1 MYEKV
6 MGERQLKPVKAQP
19 NYISRESIVKET
31 YHIFVVFY
39 CHKRESAILPPAER
53 NICSRVRDKRI
64 YKSIIFFVNVT
75 YLKVHTLSNMNVVSS
90 RTSRLSRNQR
100 GLDSIELINK

>member
-6 MGERQLKPVKAQP
+6 MGEQQLKPVKAQP

-39 CHKRESAILPPAER
+39 SHKRESAILPPAER
-53 NICSRVRDKRI
+53 NICSCVRDKRI

-75 YLKVHTLSNMNVVSS
+75 YLKVHALSKVNAISSTVS
-90 RTSRLSRNQR
+90 
-100 GLDSIELINK
+100 